1 MLRGSSKRLPSKE
14 IELETKDGTFYFFK
28 ADILSNQISY
38 STDKNFPANLVTISG
53 KRAFEVISMNRK
65 GMKPDSLFEEERKPE
80 LKKPIDLLDRKAL
93 PALTVT
99 AIKEDGNNAN
109 RNNKKKKK
117 ELITTTVLNR
127 LKTLTEE
134 KERTD
139 REIIII
145 GTEDRIRDG
154 IMKTDDRKE
163 G

>member
-1 MLRGSSKRLPSKE
+1 M
-14 IELETKDGTFYFFK
+14 
-28 ADILSNQISY
+28 SNQISY

-80 LKKPIDLLDRKAL
+80 LKKPIDLLEQGKRY

-99 AIKEDGNNAN
+99 AIKRVAIMRTGII
-109 RNNKKKKK
+109 RRRKK
-117 ELITTTVLNR
+117 ELITTTALNR

-163 G
+163 E

>member
-1 MLRGSSKRLPSKE
+1 MRTGIIR
-14 IELETKDGTFYFFK
+14 
-28 ADILSNQISY
+28 
-38 STDKNFPANLVTISG
+38 
-53 KRAFEVISMNRK
+53 RR
-65 GMKPDSLFEEERKPE
+65 
-80 LKKPIDLLDRKAL
+80 
-93 PALTVT
+93 
-99 AIKEDGNNAN
+99 
-109 RNNKKKKK
+109 KK

-154 IMKTDDRKE
+154 IMKTNDRKE

>member
-1 MLRGSSKRLPSKE
+1 M
-14 IELETKDGTFYFFK
+14 
-28 ADILSNQISY
+28 
-38 STDKNFPANLVTISG
+38 
-53 KRAFEVISMNRK
+53 
-65 GMKPDSLFEEERKPE
+65 
-80 LKKPIDLLDRKAL
+80 
-93 PALTVT
+93 TVT
-99 AIKEDGNNAN
+99 AIKRVAIMRTGII
-109 RNNKKKKK
+109 RRRKK

>member
-1 MLRGSSKRLPSKE
+1 M
-14 IELETKDGTFYFFK
+14 ICW
-28 ADILSNQISY
+28 N
-38 STDKNFPANLVTISG
+38 
-53 KRAFEVISMNRK
+53 
-65 GMKPDSLFEEERKPE
+65 
-80 LKKPIDLLDRKAL
+80 RKAL

-99 AIKEDGNNAN
+99 AIKRVAIMRTGII
-109 RNNKKKKK
+109 RRRKK